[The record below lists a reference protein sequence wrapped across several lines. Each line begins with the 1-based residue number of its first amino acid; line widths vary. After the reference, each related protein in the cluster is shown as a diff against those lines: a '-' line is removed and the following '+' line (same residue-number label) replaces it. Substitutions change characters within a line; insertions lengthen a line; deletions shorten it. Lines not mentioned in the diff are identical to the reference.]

1 MRMLV
6 FEFRVVSYD
15 YFLNELQPWEI
26 TNIIE
31 AIPYADRNQ
40 WEQTRL
46 KIFST
51 ASMFSKNQLTVTDI
65 MRFKWDEEQGEPQTD
80 ITQTDIDRLKQ
91 QAKLFETTLTN
102 DGRL

>member
-1 MRMLV
+1 MLV
-6 FEFRVVSYD
+6 FEFRVVDYN
-15 YFLNELQPWEI
+15 YFLDELQPYEI

-31 AIPYADRNQ
+31 ALPYADRNQ

-65 MRFKWDEEQGEPQTD
+65 MKFKWDEDEKEPQQD
-80 ITQTDIDRLKQ
+80 ITQNDIDRLKE
-91 QAKLFETTLTN
+91 QAKLFSKNL
-102 DGRL
+102 

>member
-91 QAKLFETTLTN
+91 QAKLFEKNL
-102 DGRL
+102 

>member
-1 MRMLV
+1 MLV
-6 FEFRVVSYD
+6 FEFRVVDYV
-15 YFLNELQPWEI
+15 YFLDRMQPYEI
-26 TNIIE
+26 TDIIE
-31 AIPYADRNQ
+31 ALPYADRNQ

-51 ASMFSKNQLTVTDI
+51 ASMFSKSNLSVTDI
-65 MRFKWDEEQGEPQTD
+65 MKFKWDEDDEPQQD

-91 QAKLFETTLTN
+91 QAKLFQTTLTN

>member
-1 MRMLV
+1 MLV
-6 FEFRVVSYD
+6 FGYRMVGYE
-15 YFLNELQPWEI
+15 YFMDKMQPYEVE
-26 TNIIE
+26 TMIE
-31 AIPYADRNQ
+31 AIPYADRPT

-51 ASMFSKNQLTVTDI
+51 ASMFSKNALSVTDI

-80 ITQTDIDRLKQ
+80 ITQTDIDRLKK

>member
-15 YFLNELQPWEI
+15 YFLKELQPWEI
-26 TNIIE
+26 TNLIE

-91 QAKLFETTLTN
+91 QAKLFEKNL
-102 DGRL
+102 

>member
-1 MRMLV
+1 MRLLV

-15 YFLNELQPWEI
+15 YFLNELQPYEI
-26 TNIIE
+26 SNIIE
-31 AIPYADRNQ
+31 ALPYIDRNQ

-51 ASMFSKNQLTVTDI
+51 ASMFSKNQLTVQDI
-65 MRFKWDEEQGEPQTD
+65 MRFKWDEDEKEPQQD
-80 ITQTDIDRLKQ
+80 ITQNDIDRLKE
-91 QAKLFETTLTN
+91 QAKLFEKTLN

>member
-6 FEFRVVSYD
+6 FEFRIVDYV
-15 YFLNELQPWEI
+15 YFLDRMQPYEI

-51 ASMFSKNQLTVTDI
+51 ASMFTKNQLTVTDI
-65 MRFKWDEEQGEPQTD
+65 MRFKWDEVNDEPQTE
-80 ITQTDIDRLKQ
+80 IQQTDIDRLKQ
-91 QAKLFETTLTN
+91 QAKLFEKNL
-102 DGRL
+102 

>member
-1 MRMLV
+1 MLV

-15 YFLNELQPWEI
+15 YFLNELQPYEI

-31 AIPYADRNQ
+31 ALPYIDRNQ

-65 MRFKWDEEQGEPQTD
+65 MRFKWDEEQGEPQQD
-80 ITQTDIDRLKQ
+80 ITQTDIDRLKE
-91 QAKLFETTLTN
+91 QAKLFEKNL
-102 DGRL
+102 